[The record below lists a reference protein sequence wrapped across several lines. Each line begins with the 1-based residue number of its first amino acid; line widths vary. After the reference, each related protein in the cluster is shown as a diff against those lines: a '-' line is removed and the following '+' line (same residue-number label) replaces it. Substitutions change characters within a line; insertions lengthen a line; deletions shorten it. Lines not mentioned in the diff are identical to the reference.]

1 MKFQSIMD
9 MLQSQ
14 SNEDLDLAFNIL
26 YNHRYELGRYITY
39 RQGKILH
46 LELIKT
52 LTRYKVKDESMNLS
66 SNRNRATY
74 PYYGPVVKE
83 TDKATYHKRKIHSKI
98 ARLTEIIYEID
109 QKSEVQP

>member
-1 MKFQSIMD
+1 MKFQSIID
-9 MLQSQ
+9 MLHSER
-14 SNEDLDLAFNIL
+14 NEDLDLAFNIL

-52 LTRYKVKDESMNLS
+52 LTRYKTNENDTSTGVISK
-66 SNRNRATY
+66 RPTY